1 MNNRFFPNYDTY
13 IITSRFGPRIIR
25 GVSGYHSGIDLV
37 AKGNGYGAIDHIMA
51 HTGGIIESCGYND
64 SAGNYVR
71 IRVAPNTIM
80 SYCHFHDKLA
90 WKEGQKV
97 EKGEILGY
105 MGKTGN
111 STGAHLHWGINYNGS
126 WIDPEP
132 YLDKDYTEPAEA
144 ERKMVSVSLPVIR
157 EGYRGEDVKAM
168 QTLLILRSHECGEDG
183 ADGKFG
189 PATKAA
195 LLDFQTEKD
204 LAQDKV
210 CGPATWLA
218 LIVN

>member
-1 MNNRFFPNYDTY
+1 MSNRFFPNYRDY
-13 IITSRFGPRIIR
+13 LITSRFGPRTI
-25 GVSGYHSGIDLV
+25 GGKSGFHNGIDLV
-37 AKGNGYGAIDHIMA
+37 AKGDGYGAVDKIMA
-51 HTGGIIESCGYND
+51 HTSGTVEKCGYNA

-71 IRVAPNTIM
+71 IRVSENTIM
-80 SYCHFHDKLA
+80 SYCHFKDKLT
-90 WKEGQKV
+90 WRNGDKIKQGDV
-97 EKGEILGY
+97 LGM
-105 MGKTGN
+105 MGSTGN

-168 QTLLILRSHECGEDG
+168 QTLLILRGHECGEDG

-195 LLDFQTEKD
+195 LLGFQTEKD
-204 LAQDKV
+204 LAPDKV
-210 CGPATWLA
+210 CGPATWVE
-218 LIVN
+218 LIVG